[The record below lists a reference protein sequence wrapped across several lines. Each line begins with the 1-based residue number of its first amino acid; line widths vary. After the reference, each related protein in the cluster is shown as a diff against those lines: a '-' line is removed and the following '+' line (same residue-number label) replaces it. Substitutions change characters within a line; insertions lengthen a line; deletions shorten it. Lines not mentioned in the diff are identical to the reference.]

1 MFSESAAW
9 YDRFYGTKDY
19 AGEAQLVSALI
30 RRHQPRA
37 RTLLDVAC
45 GTGRHLE
52 HLRREFDCQ
61 ASTWTPGCS
70 RWRLNACQGRG

>member
-52 HLRREFDCQ
+52 HLRREFDWVVHDGI
-61 ASTWTPGCS
+61 AEAGML
-70 RWRLNACQGRG
+70 RRR